1 MAQLNMIEA
10 VGLTKA
16 YGETQAL
23 AGVDF
28 AVPAGSILGVLA
40 SAWPHRT
47 PRSTAC

>member
-10 VGLTKA
+10 HGLTKA

-28 AVPAGSILGVLA
+28 AVPAGSILGVLGPTEQGRRRPYA
-40 SAWPHRT
+40 S
-47 PRSTAC
+47 